1 MKNSKKILCGL
12 VASLFMFTAI
22 PFSNISAKDLKH
34 SDHENANVIRKVNDG
49 KISKG
54 LKSRSLYDFKA
65 LNKKCTKQSL
75 ALSKSKWV
83 KINKPK
89 HKQIFYRGEKIN
101 TSSYVWDT
109 WNEYNTIALAGFTD
123 LKTGKI
129 LWADY
134 STYLITPDGYDEIYG
149 PIGVNTKKLKD
160 GKYEFGVFALPYDY
174 STEEVLD
181 FDKEFASVDIY
192 LKTLKAPTKV
202 KAKAGKRKVTLSFKK
217 ATGGKKYE
225 IYRST
230 KKTKG
235 YKKVKTT
242 TSNKFTNK
250 KLKKGKRYYYKVRT
264 VRGSVKSSFTKPIR
278 TPKVK

>member
-1 MKNSKKILCGL
+1 MKKSKKILCIMI
-12 VASLFMFTAI
+12 ASLFMFTAI
-22 PFSNISAKDLKH
+22 PFSNIFAKELKS
-34 SDHENANVIRKVNDG
+34 SDHESAKVIRKVNDG
-49 KISKG
+49 KINKS

-65 LNKKCTKQSL
+65 LNKKGTKQSL
-75 ALSKSKWV
+75 ALAKSEWV

-89 HKQIFYRGEKIN
+89 HNQVFYKGEKIN
-101 TSSYVWDT
+101 TSAYVWDT
-109 WNEYNTIALAGFTD
+109 WEEYNTIALAGFTD

-134 STYLITPDGYDEIYG
+134 STYLITPDDYDEVYG
-149 PIGVNTKKLKD
+149 PIDVNTKKLKD
-160 GKYEFGVFALPYDY
+160 GKYEFCVFALPYDY
-174 STEEVLD
+174 YNEEIVH
-181 FDKEFASVDIY
+181 FDREYASVDIY

-242 TSNKFTNK
+242 ASNKFTNK

>member
-12 VASLFMFTAI
+12 IASLFMLTTV
-22 PFSNISAKDLKH
+22 PFANVFAKDLK
-34 SDHENANVIRKVNDG
+34 SSNNENVKVSRKVNKG
-49 KISKG
+49 KVNKN
-54 LKSRSLYDFKA
+54 LKSRALSDFKA
-65 LNKKCTKQSL
+65 LNKKGSKGTL
-75 ALSKSKWV
+75 ALAKSGWV

-89 HKQIFYRGEKIN
+89 HKQVFYRGEKIN
-101 TSSYVWDT
+101 TSAYVYDT
-109 WNEYNTIALAGFTD
+109 WEDYNTIALAGFTD

-134 STYLITPDGYDEIYG
+134 STYLITPDSYDEVYG

-160 GKYEFGVFALPYDY
+160 GKYEFCMFALPYDY
-174 STEEVLD
+174 YNEEIVH
-181 FDKEFASVDIY
+181 FDREYASVDIY
-192 LKTLKAPTKV
+192 LKTLKDPK
-202 KAKAGKRKVTLSFKK
+202 KLKSKAGKRKVTLSFKK

-264 VRGSVKSSFTKPIR
+264 VRGCVKSSFTKPIR

>member
-1 MKNSKKILCGL
+1 MKKSKKVLCIL
-12 VASLFMFTAI
+12 VAFLFVLTTV
-22 PFSNISAKDLKH
+22 PFSNVFAKDLK
-34 SDHENANVIRKVNDG
+34 SCNNENIKVSRKVNKG
-49 KISKG
+49 KVNNS
-54 LKSRSLYDFKA
+54 LKSRALSDFKA
-65 LNKKCTKQSL
+65 LNKKGIKGTL
-75 ALSKSKWV
+75 ALAKSDWV

-89 HKQIFYRGEKIN
+89 HKQVFYRGEKIN
-101 TSSYVWDT
+101 TSAYVYDT
-109 WNEYNTIALAGFTD
+109 WEDYNTIALAGFTD
-123 LKTGKI
+123 LKTDKI

-134 STYLITPDGYDEIYG
+134 SAYLITPDDYDEVYG

-174 STEEVLD
+174 STDEVLD
-181 FDKEFASVDIY
+181 FDREFASVDIY
-192 LKTLKAPTKV
+192 LKTLKAPTKL

-242 TSNKFTNK
+242 TSSKFTNK

-264 VRGSVKSSFTKPIR
+264 VRGSVKSSFTKPVR